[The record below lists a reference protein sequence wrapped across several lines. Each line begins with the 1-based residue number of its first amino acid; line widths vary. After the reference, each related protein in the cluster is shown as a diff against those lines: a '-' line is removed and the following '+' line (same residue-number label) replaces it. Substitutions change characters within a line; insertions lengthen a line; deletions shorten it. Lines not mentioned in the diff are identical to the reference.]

1 VSLACPTHTDEEA
14 AAATSAVHSSSG
26 MMSAAP
32 AERDFH
38 TQLEA
43 TVFDCLLAVA
53 QPQRALSD
61 PQFAPFV
68 RPMLEE
74 GGTLGPGLDV
84 EVCVRFLHEFTCVI
98 VAYPAC

>member
-1 VSLACPTHTDEEA
+1 
-14 AAATSAVHSSSG
+14 
-26 MMSAAP
+26 MIAAP
-32 AERDFH
+32 AERDLH

-74 GGTLGPGLDV
+74 GGTLGPGLNV
-84 EVCVRFLHEFTCVI
+84 EVKLMNITCVRI
-98 VAYPAC
+98 V